1 MITAVAENLTGN
13 INNGTYV
20 LALCLFVSGG
30 LIPPFPP
37 RCSAG
42 PESRHRHCQTGNSM
56 NMQHKRV
63 LVTAAGQGIG
73 MASAIAFARA
83 GAEVFASDIDIRARW
98 EGVEGI
104 TALTLDVTSASAIS
118 QACERIGGLDVL
130 FNCAGYVHSGN
141 ILECDEAAWARSMD
155 INVTAMY
162 RMIRAFLPG
171 MLARGGGSI
180 INMSSVVSS
189 IKGVPNRFAYAASKA
204 AVVGLTKA
212 VAADFIGQGIRCNAI
227 CPGTVSLR
235 RCASVSRPGG
245 TTGRRRS
252 PGLPA
257 IPRPPADGAYRQPRG
272 NCPIGLVPGQRRVS
286 YTTGGVHVIDGGM
299 SI

>member
-1 MITAVAENLTGN
+1 
-13 INNGTYV
+13 
-20 LALCLFVSGG
+20 
-30 LIPPFPP
+30 
-37 RCSAG
+37 
-42 PESRHRHCQTGNSM
+42 M
-56 NMQHKRV
+56 NMQDKRV

-73 MASAIAFARA
+73 MASAIAFAEA
-83 GAEVFASDIDIRARW
+83 GAEVFASDIDIRGL

-104 TALTLDVTSASAIS
+104 NVIALDVTSASAIAD
-118 QACERIGGLDVL
+118 ACERIGALDVL

-155 INVTAMY
+155 INITAMY
-162 RMIRAFLPG
+162 RMIRTFLPG

-189 IKGVPNRFAYAASKA
+189 VKGVPGRFAYAASKA

-227 CPGTVSLR
+227 CPGTVESPSLR
-235 RCASVSRPGG
+235 QRIAAQAAQQGVAEAQVYQQF
-245 TTGRRRS
+245 
-252 PGLPA
+252 L
-257 IPRPPADGAYRQPRG
+257 DRQPMGR
-272 NCPIGLVPGQRRVS
+272 IGTAEEIALLALYLGS
-286 YTTGGVHVIDGGM
+286 DASTYTTGGVHVIDGGM